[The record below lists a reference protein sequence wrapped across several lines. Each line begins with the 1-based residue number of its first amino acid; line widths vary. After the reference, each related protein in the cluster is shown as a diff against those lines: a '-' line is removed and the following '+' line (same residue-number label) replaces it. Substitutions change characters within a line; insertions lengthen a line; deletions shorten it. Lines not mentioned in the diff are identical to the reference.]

1 MKEITRLKKNKDV
14 SVNELKLI
22 INYYV
27 RINSFSI
34 PKIVR

>member
-1 MKEITRLKKNKDV
+1 MKEIPRLKKNKDV
-14 SVNELKLI
+14 SVNELKWLI
-22 INYYV
+22 KYYV